1 MADQLPL
8 ARDPHYVRPT
18 AASQKVES
26 CTDDQDRVRNAFHP
40 CSYTSISSLE
50 VGRSRPGEYP
60 GPTGLRCGKAP
71 QFFSEYE
78 YMSDPFS
85 LADELQSEERKQ
97 LLKKMQAVGNTKPF
111 GAPGTLYQA
120 RYETAFEYISE
131 PFDSFKDDT
140 LRRKWLDEQKAL
152 AGPFVPAGSK
162 GTLERP
168 TRAMLT
174 EMLTHLYRILSEDWE
189 EAQPTVFTT
198 EEDLIVTYFNLQ
210 EIRNPDGIKAYMNVL
225 ADRNDALAV
234 YDLRRVPEGWGMLTD
249 DHHLMFALRPP
260 WVKPKRFGSN
270 AAATGGP
277 PGSVSG
283 ATGNPSS

>member
-1 MADQLPL
+1 MADQSP

-18 AASQKVES
+18 AASQKLES

-40 CSYTSISSLE
+40 CSYTTISSLD
-50 VGRSRPGEYP
+50 VGRGRPGEYP
-60 GPTGLRCGKAP
+60 GPSGLRCGKAP

-78 YMSDPFS
+78 YVSDPYS
-85 LADELQSEERKQ
+85 LADELQSEERRQ
-97 LLKKMQAVGNTKPF
+97 RLRKMQAVGNGQPF
-111 GAPGTLYQA
+111 TTPGPLYQA

-131 PFDSFKDDT
+131 PFDAFKDDS
-140 LRRKWLDEQKAL
+140 LRRKWLDEKKAL
-152 AGPFVPAGSK
+152 AGPFIPAGSK

-174 EMLTHLYRILSEDWE
+174 EMLTHLYRILAEDWE

-225 ADRNDALAV
+225 ADRNETLVV

-249 DHHLMFALRPP
+249 DNHLMFALRPP
-260 WVKPKRFGSN
+260 WVKPKHFGSTN
-270 AAATGGP
+270 GVPGLSGSA
-277 PGSVSG
+277 PGSVVASP
-283 ATGNPSS
+283 AS